1 LGVKLDILNIYGLIG
16 VVIANTSAIIIVYL
30 KNKRA
35 NSENYGIKN
44 GRGNLFQQVG
54 KLQDDMVEIR
64 EDVAEVKGAMRVLLS
79 DKEAK

>member
-1 LGVKLDILNIYGLIG
+1 MDILNIYGLIG

>member
-1 LGVKLDILNIYGLIG
+1 VDVFNIYGLIG
-16 VVIANTSAIIIVYL
+16 VVIANTSAIMIVYL

>member
-1 LGVKLDILNIYGLIG
+1 MDVFNIYGLIG
-16 VVIANTSAIIIVYL
+16 VVIANTSAIMIVYL

>member
-1 LGVKLDILNIYGLIG
+1 VDVFNIYGLIG
-16 VVIANTSAIIIVYL
+16 VVIANTSAIMIVYL

-54 KLQDDMVEIR
+54 KLQDDMMEIR

>member
-1 LGVKLDILNIYGLIG
+1 MDVFNIYGLIG
-16 VVIANTSAIIIVYL
+16 VVIANTSAIMIVYL

-54 KLQDDMVEIR
+54 KLQDDMMEIR

>member
-1 LGVKLDILNIYGLIG
+1 M
-16 VVIANTSAIIIVYL
+16 IVYL

-54 KLQDDMVEIR
+54 KLQDDMMEIR